1 MIWAG
6 RKWVETAQS
15 GRSSLEEADESR
27 RVQPVERQAQAL
39 VLPGLVEVVVEPAE
53 DLGGAVDEVE
63 VGLGIDPPEE
73 LARVLE
79 DVDVAD
85 LADPAGGD
93 QGALERLGRADV
105 AGAGGG
111 GEDENTVE
119 TMLDARSWSGTGLRT
134 SFHAGADFGV
144 SERV

>member
-1 MIWAG
+1 MISAG

-15 GRSSLEEADESR
+15 GLLPLEEADEPR
-27 RVQPVERQAQAL
+27 GVQLVEGQPEAL

-53 DLGGAVDEVE
+53 HLGRAVDQVE
-63 VGLGIDPPEE
+63 VGLGVDPPEE

-85 LADPAGGD
+85 LAHPAGGD

-111 GEDENTVE
+111 GEDEDAVE
-119 TMLDARSWSGTGLRT
+119 RGAGRRGRLRLVGPR
-134 SFHAGADFGV
+134 FPR
-144 SERV
+144 EP